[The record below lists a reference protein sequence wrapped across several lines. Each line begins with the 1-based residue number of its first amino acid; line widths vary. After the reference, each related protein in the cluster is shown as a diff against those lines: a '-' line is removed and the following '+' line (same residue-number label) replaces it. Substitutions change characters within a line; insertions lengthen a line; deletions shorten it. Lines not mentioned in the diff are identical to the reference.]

1 MFKDKSPLL
10 LNLVLVIVL
19 ALAIYLGLMYMENQK
34 AIQAELKGASSVPD
48 VPRPVESG
56 DVSPLPEVTTAA
68 KPKPQA
74 APPAPLY
81 IKDDLKK
88 LIDDSAPMK
97 SVFKG
102 YRQFGLV
109 VGNVSF
115 TVLLNDDGSLNDV
128 TKGVDQTVDFTIKTD
143 ESAFRKL
150 LILVQRENALGI
162 TQRLND
168 MKFEP
173 ESKRKEL
180 INKINS
186 AQGFTSNVYSGS
198 R

>member
-10 LNLVLVIVL
+10 LNLVLVIVI

-34 AIQAELKGASSVPD
+34 AVQAELKDA
-48 VPRPVESG
+48 
-56 DVSPLPEVTTAA
+56 SPLPKVSQPVQSDDGSSLPEVPAA
-68 KPKPQA
+68 SNQKPQA
-74 APPAPLY
+74 LPTAPLY

-102 YRQFGLV
+102 YGSFGLV
-109 VGNVSF
+109 VGNVPF

-128 TKGVDQTVDFTIKTD
+128 TKGVGSGVAFTIRTD
-143 ESAFRKL
+143 ESSFRKL
-150 LILVQRENALGI
+150 LILVKRENALGI

-168 MKFEP
+168 MKFDP
-173 ESKRKEL
+173 ESKRKE
-180 INKINS
+180 IIDRINS
-186 AQGFTSNVYSGS
+186 AQGFTSNVYSG
-198 R
+198 